1 MVVAG
6 TLSIDGFGVML
17 QELITRLSKYSNQ
30 ETGLRDLEDWIV
42 LHLQETLDSGEQE
55 AITIADELDGL
66 LIQLSEGLVTEADI
80 LAAINGILCRRGT
93 VVVATAPATTTV
105 THESANP
112 TVTRSEVLR
121 RVEDVRLRVLA
132 A

>member
-1 MVVAG
+1 
-6 TLSIDGFGVML
+6 ML

-30 ETGLRDLEDWIV
+30 EMGLRDLEDWIM
-42 LHLQETLDSGEQE
+42 LHLQEMLDSGEQE

-80 LAAINGILCRRGT
+80 LAAIDEILCRRGT
-93 VVVATAPATTTV
+93 VVVATTPVTTTV
-105 THESANP
+105 SHESANP

>member
-1 MVVAG
+1 
-6 TLSIDGFGVML
+6 ML
-17 QELITRLSKYSNQ
+17 QELITGLSRYSNQ
-30 ETGLRDLEDWIV
+30 EAGLCDLEAWIV
-42 LHLQETLDSGEQE
+42 LHLQEILDSGEQE

-80 LAAINGILCRRGT
+80 LATINGILCRRGT
-93 VVVATAPATTTV
+93 VVVATTPVTTMSTN
-105 THESANP
+105 ESANP

-121 RVEDVRLRVLA
+121 RVEDVRLQVLA